1 MTTNDPIAD
10 FLTRIRNALLVGHDE
25 ITLPSSKTKVEIS
38 RVLKEQGYIQEYAT
52 APSAEGPG
60 EALTVRLRYDDD
72 RRPVLSGLKR
82 ISKPGRRV
90 FVAKQDIPR
99 VLGGMGTT
107 IMSTSGGV
115 MTGHE
120 ATKKGL
126 GGEIW
131 AEVW

>member
-1 MTTNDPIAD
+1 MSNNDPLAD
-10 FLTRIRNALLVGHDE
+10 FLTRIRNALSVGHDE
-25 ITLPSSKTKVEIS
+25 ITLPASKTKVEVA
-38 RVLKEQGYIQEYAT
+38 RVLKEQGYIQEFST
-52 APSAEGPG
+52 APSTDTPG
-60 EALTVRLRYDDD
+60 DSLTVRLRYDDD
-72 RRPVLSGLKR
+72 RRPVLTGLKR

-107 IMSTSGGV
+107 IMSTSGGI

>member
-1 MTTNDPIAD
+1 MTNDPIAD
-10 FLTRIRNALLVGHDE
+10 FLTRIRNALSVGHDE
-25 ITLPSSKTKVEIS
+25 ITLPSSKTKAEIA
-38 RVLKEQGYIQEYAT
+38 RVLKEQGYIAEYLT
-52 APSAEGPG
+52 APAASGPG
-60 EALTVRLRYDDD
+60 EELTVRLRYDDD
-72 RRPVLSGLKR
+72 RRPVLTGLKR

-107 IMSTSGGV
+107 IMSTSGGI

>member
-1 MTTNDPIAD
+1 MNSNDPIAD

-25 ITLPSSKTKVEIS
+25 ISLPSSKTKVEIA
-38 RVLKEQGYIQEYAT
+38 RVLKEQGYIQEYGT
-52 APSAEGPG
+52 ADAKDYPG

-72 RRPVLSGLKR
+72 RRPVLTGLKR

-90 FVAKQDIPR
+90 FVAKKDIPR

-107 IMSTSGGV
+107 IMSTSGGI